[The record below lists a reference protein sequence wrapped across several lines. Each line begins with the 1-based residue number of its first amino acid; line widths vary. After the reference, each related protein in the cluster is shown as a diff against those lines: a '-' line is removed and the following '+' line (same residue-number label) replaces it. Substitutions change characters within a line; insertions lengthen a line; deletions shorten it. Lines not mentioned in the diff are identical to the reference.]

1 MLDCLLALMG
11 HLLHSIPD
19 YLHRL
24 LSGIHGV
31 FLWGRH
37 AGQQVM
43 GLDALQIVS
52 LSCYLQPG
60 VYISQLAG
68 LDGLVCLGPG
78 LGLLPGLHHLIH
90 CSLDI

>member
-11 HLLHSIPD
+11 HLLYGIPD
-19 YLHRL
+19 CLHHL

-52 LSCYLQPG
+52 PSHHPQPG
-60 VYISQLAG
+60 VRISQLAG
-68 LDGLVCLGPG
+68 LDSLVCLGLG

-90 CSLDI
+90 RSLDI